1 MTPGGRSTLAD
12 IDVFRGAAALVVA
25 AMHARE
31 ITWIG
36 IRDFWAAHGTHLSPA
51 TILGY
56 STFPL
61 VWGSIGVPIFFVLSG
76 YCIHRGQAMTR
87 ARRANSTGD
96 FGLSSGNFLLRRFF
110 RIYPVIAGALLLT
123 LICDWASR
131 QYFPNSVK
139 LGDTSFATFLV
150 NLFSVQ
156 GLAGPTYGSN
166 MPLWTLSIEVQ
177 FYVLYPLLLI
187 AMARLGNVPT
197 LVALTVL
204 NVVSYF
210 LFQTRGLLLF
220 SSFYVSWY
228 LGALVA
234 EAEAARV
241 FADRLRSPGIRAGL
255 YAMGLAGLAVGC
267 VLFFRSNFLA
277 FQIWAVA
284 FAVFLFA
291 VLKRPKSRPG
301 AVSRFFGWLGTF
313 SFSLY
318 IIHLPV
324 IVLIHSLAFRSVNQP
339 GLGPFYATLAA
350 VIACAY
356 LFSLVFER
364 PALAMSSRLKRESR
378 P

>member
-1 MTPGGRSTLAD
+1 
-12 IDVFRGAAALVVA
+12 VA

-36 IRDFWAAHGTHLSPA
+36 IRDFWAAHGTHVSPA
-51 TILGY
+51 TVLGY

-76 YCIHRGQAMTR
+76 YCIHRGQAVAR
-87 ARRANSTGD
+87 ARSKNNTGG
-96 FGLSSGNFLLRRFF
+96 FELSAGNFLLRRFV
-110 RIYPVIAGALLLT
+110 RIYPVIVGALLLT
-123 LICDWASR
+123 LACDWASR
-131 QYFPNSVK
+131 HYFPNSVK
-139 LGDTSFATFLV
+139 LGDNGAGAFLV

-177 FYVLYPLLLI
+177 FYLLYPLLLI
-187 AMARLGNVPT
+187 AMARLGNITT
-197 LVALTVL
+197 LLALAAL
-204 NVVSYF
+204 NVASYF
-210 LFQTRGLLLF
+210 LFQAQGLLLF

-234 EAEAARV
+234 EAEAAHV
-241 FADRLRSPGIRAGL
+241 YSDRLRSAGIRAGM
-255 YAMGLAGLAVGC
+255 YAIGLAGLGLGC
-267 VLFFRSNFLA
+267 LLFFRSNFLA
-277 FQIWAVA
+277 FQIWAFA

-291 VLKRPKSRPG
+291 VLKRSKSQPG
-301 AVSRFFGWLGTF
+301 PLSRFFSWLGTF

-324 IVLIHSLAFRSVNQP
+324 IVLIHSIAYRSVNQP

-350 VIACAY
+350 VIGCAY

-364 PALAMSSRLKRESR
+364 PALAMSSRLKRGSR

>member
-1 MTPGGRSTLAD
+1 MTPGGRSNVAD
-12 IDVFRGAAALVVA
+12 IDVFRGVAALVVA

-31 ITWIG
+31 ITWVG
-36 IRDFWAAHGTHLSPA
+36 IREFWATHGTHLTPA
-51 TILGY
+51 TLLGY
-56 STFPL
+56 GTFPL

-76 YCIHRGQAMTR
+76 YCIHRRQAVAR
-87 ARRANSTGD
+87 ARRANNTNS
-96 FGLSSGNFLLRRFF
+96 FALSSSNFLLRRFF

-123 LICDWASR
+123 LACDWASR
-131 QYFPNSVK
+131 HYFPNSVK
-139 LGDTSFATFLV
+139 LGDTGASAFLV

-177 FYVLYPLLLI
+177 FYLLYPVLLI
-187 AMARLGNVPT
+187 AMARLGNLAT
-197 LVALTVL
+197 FWALVAL

-234 EAEAARV
+234 EAEAAQV
-241 FADRLRSPGIRAGL
+241 YADHLRSPGIRAGM
-255 YAMGLAGLAVGC
+255 YAIGFAGLGLGC
-267 VLFFRSNFLA
+267 LLFFRSNYVA
-277 FQIWAVA
+277 FQIWAFA

-291 VLKRPKSRPG
+291 VLKRSKSRPG
-301 AVSRFFGWLGTF
+301 PLSRLFAWLGTF

-324 IVLIHSLAFRSVNQP
+324 IVLIHSIAFRSVHQP

-350 VIACAY
+350 VIGCAY

-364 PALAMSSRLKRESR
+364 PALALSQRARRESR